1 MKGLRTESELPL
13 RSTTPAHWARSVL
26 RHPLALLSDHAYLER
41 KAATNALQLLNR
53 WPDPNPPENW
63 VMAMTSI
70 ATDEVA
76 HLNTVIRL
84 LLRRG
89 GRLTRQHRNGYASGL
104 RGLVRL
110 GRGPDEL
117 VDRLL
122 ISALIEARSCE
133 RFRLLG
139 ENADDPELVE
149 LYGELYASE
158 AGHYRV
164 FVSLARQV
172 APADAVERRWRE
184 LLEAEAR
191 ILDAQPPG
199 PTMHGG
205 VPGD

>member
-13 RSTTPAHWARSVL
+13 RSTTPVHWARSVL

-63 VMAMTSI
+63 VVAMTSI

-89 GRLTRQHRNGYASGL
+89 GRLARQHHNGYASGL
-104 RGLVRL
+104 RDLVRL
-110 GRGPDEL
+110 GCGPDEL

-139 ENADDPELVE
+139 ENADDPELVQ

-172 APADAVERRWRE
+172 APADAAEGRWRE
-184 LLEAEAR
+184 LLDAEAH
-191 ILDAQPPG
+191 ILGAQPPG
-199 PTMHGG
+199 PTMHSG
-205 VPGD
+205 VPGE